1 MIMKVKKKL
10 CIIVP
15 AHWSA
20 MMGGSQY
27 QAKCLIDK
35 LVPTEQFEI
44 YYLTRRYDPEFLPE
58 GYKIIKVADE
68 KGIRC
73 YGFFFDV
80 FRLLKL
86 LHQIQ
91 PDVIYQRVGCA
102 YTGITA
108 YYARQNNCKMVW
120 HIASENDVL
129 PFQEQISLRSIMR
142 CIDKKILE
150 YGIRFSHYIIAQTNQ
165 QAEYLKRHYARTPT
179 EVIHNFHPMPRENIK
194 KADPI
199 KIVWISNFKPLKQPE
214 YFIRLARN
222 LKDLGEKAKCI
233 MIGAPAHWAPNWQRS
248 LESKMSKIECL
259 TYLGA
264 RPLEEVNSILAKAH
278 ILVNTS
284 LYEGFANTFIQAWM
298 RKVPVVSLHVNPDQV
313 FERHNVGFFSGTY
326 EKMLEKVV
334 ELIKNPALR
343 DEMGERAQVYAF
355 ERHSEKNIASL
366 VEILKK

>member
-1 MIMKVKKKL
+1 ML
-10 CIIVP
+10 
-15 AHWSA
+15 
-20 MMGGSQY
+20 Y
-27 QAKCLIDK
+27 R
-35 LVPTEQFEI
+35 
-44 YYLTRRYDPEFLPE
+44 LTRSYDSRFHPE
-58 GYKIIKVADE
+58 GYKIIKVAGTR
-68 KGIRC
+68 GIRR

-102 YTGITA
+102 YTGIAA
-108 YYARQNNCKMVW
+108 YYARRNNCKMVW

-214 YFIRLARN
+214 YFIRLAR
-222 LKDLGEKAKCI
+222 DLRDIEQKVQCI
-233 MIGAPAHWAPNWQRS
+233 MIGAPAHWDFNWQTS
-248 LESKMSKIECL
+248 LENEIDEIDNL
-259 TYLGA
+259 IYLGE
-264 RPLEEVNSILAKAH
+264 RPLEEVNFILAKAH
-278 ILVNTS
+278 VFVNTS
-284 LYEGFANTFIQAWM
+284 LYEGFPNTFIQAWM
-298 RKVPVVSLHVNPDQV
+298 RKVPIVSLYVNPDGVLDQ
-313 FERHNVGFFSGTY
+313 NKMGFCSGTY
-326 EKMLEKVV
+326 EKMLQRVV

-343 DEMGERAQVYAF
+343 DELGEGAQVYAF
-355 ERHSEKNIASL
+355 EKHSEKNIAGL